1 MSSHIRENKM
11 DMISGDF
18 YPDDSTNIRG
28 DDEGACGAPHGAI
41 ATFFQL
47 KEEAAVYVRTRYA
60 SEAGGG

>member
-1 MSSHIRENKM
+1 M